1 MASAEAGGGA
11 SGPRNAMV
19 ASREGRSN
27 STEIVP
33 YSTPSAERSR
43 LSGVSTMP
51 LPAAGRCDLPA
62 KFAPGRS
69 SLGPRPPPSAGRP
82 VRGAL
87 PLDPLPRGA
96 EHVGAIA
103 AHLALVGDGGEPA
116 GAGEHGKQRQ
126 LGQRDRRGTVVD
138 QHDVIGCE
146 R

>member
-51 LPAAGRCDLPA
+51 LPAAGSWRLRGDSRA
-62 KFAPGRS
+62 A
-69 SLGPRPPPSAGRP
+69 LGPRGSGLGARHPPVAGRQAP
-82 VRGAL
+82 GGLPLEAL
-87 PLDPLPRGA
+87 P
-96 EHVGAIA
+96 
-103 AHLALVGDGGEPA
+103 
-116 GAGEHGKQRQ
+116 
-126 LGQRDRRGTVVD
+126 VV
-138 QHDVIGCE
+138 QN
-146 R
+146 